1 MPENER
7 TAEANLLQAEK
18 RLIGSAE
25 VQKTEK
31 NGQNRKN
38 KKEQELGQN
47 RKKPERLNKING
59 KEDMAVTLKENNG
72 DFVLLLYGE
81 PDSGSSEKLKNNT
94 ASGLDSTRLQQ
105 LKERGQTKIFA
116 ETPEGQPYAS
126 LPAAELFGLAK
137 QIQAAGLTLDLSR
150 LPKNI
155 RDMLT
160 LALKVE
166 NRPPKDAVSQSGL
179 LERIGKKSFIIYEQ
193 VKSALRFMHETN
205 LSLLRFFSGRAI
217 WRRKD
222 FWFIFGDCSYKAV
235 GIIALVSFL
244 VGLILA
250 FVGALQLR
258 TFGAGIYVASM
269 VALGM
274 TRIMAAIMVGIIMA
288 GRTGSSYAA
297 TLGTMQVNEEID
309 ALKTLG
315 IKISDYLVTP
325 RLVSLVVTIPFLTLL
340 ADALGILGGAV
351 VGVSFLD
358 LSSSS
363 YFDYSIKAL
372 SLKNI
377 LVGLMHS
384 VVYGIIISLCGCYEG
399 LNAGR
404 DADSVGKAT
413 TGAVVT
419 ALVWMIVATGVL
431 TVILE
436 EMGI

>member
-1 MPENER
+1 M
-7 TAEANLLQAEK
+7 
-18 RLIGSAE
+18 
-25 VQKTEK
+25 
-31 NGQNRKN
+31 
-38 KKEQELGQN
+38 
-47 RKKPERLNKING
+47 NKING
-59 KEDMAVTLKENNG
+59 KENMAVTLKENNG
-72 DFVLLLYGE
+72 DLVLLLDGE
-81 PDSGSSEKLKNNT
+81 PDSGSFEKLKNNT
-94 ASGLDSTRLQQ
+94 ASGLDSTSLQQ
-105 LKERGQTKIFA
+105 LKERGQTKIYA
-116 ETPEGQPYAS
+116 ETAEGQPYAA
-126 LPAAELFGLAK
+126 LPAAELFGQAK

-150 LPKNI
+150 LPQNI

-166 NRPPKDAVSQSGL
+166 NRPPKDEAPHGGL
-179 LERIGKKSFIIYEQ
+179 LERIGNKSFIIYKQ
-193 VKSALRFMHETN
+193 LKSTLRFVHETN
-205 LSLLRFFSGRAI
+205 LSLLRFFSGQAI

-419 ALVWMIVATGVL
+419 ALVWMIVATGIL

>member
-1 MPENER
+1 
-7 TAEANLLQAEK
+7 
-18 RLIGSAE
+18 
-25 VQKTEK
+25 
-31 NGQNRKN
+31 
-38 KKEQELGQN
+38 
-47 RKKPERLNKING
+47 
-59 KEDMAVTLKENNG
+59 MAVTLKENNG
-72 DFVLLLYGE
+72 DLVLLLDGE
-81 PDSGSSEKLKNNT
+81 PDSGSFEKLKNNT
-94 ASGLDSTRLQQ
+94 ASGLDSTSLQQ
-105 LKERGQTKIFA
+105 LKERGQTKIYA
-116 ETPEGQPYAS
+116 ETAEGQPYAS

-384 VVYGIIISLCGCYEG
+384 IVYGIIISLCGCYEG

-419 ALVWMIVATGVL
+419 ALVWMIVATGIL

>member
-1 MPENER
+1 
-7 TAEANLLQAEK
+7 
-18 RLIGSAE
+18 
-25 VQKTEK
+25 
-31 NGQNRKN
+31 
-38 KKEQELGQN
+38 
-47 RKKPERLNKING
+47 
-59 KEDMAVTLKENNG
+59 MAVTLKENNG

-155 RDMLT
+155 RNMLT

>member
-1 MPENER
+1 
-7 TAEANLLQAEK
+7 
-18 RLIGSAE
+18 
-25 VQKTEK
+25 
-31 NGQNRKN
+31 
-38 KKEQELGQN
+38 
-47 RKKPERLNKING
+47 
-59 KEDMAVTLKENNG
+59 MAVTLKENNG

-222 FWFIFGDCSYKAV
+222 FWFVFGDCSYKAV

>member
-1 MPENER
+1 
-7 TAEANLLQAEK
+7 
-18 RLIGSAE
+18 
-25 VQKTEK
+25 
-31 NGQNRKN
+31 
-38 KKEQELGQN
+38 
-47 RKKPERLNKING
+47 
-59 KEDMAVTLKENNG
+59 MAVTLKENNG

-126 LPAAELFGLAK
+126 LPTAELFGLAK

-205 LSLLRFFSGRAI
+205 LSLLRFFSGCAI

>member
-1 MPENER
+1 M
-7 TAEANLLQAEK
+7 
-18 RLIGSAE
+18 
-25 VQKTEK
+25 
-31 NGQNRKN
+31 
-38 KKEQELGQN
+38 
-47 RKKPERLNKING
+47 NKING

-222 FWFIFGDCSYKAV
+222 FWFVFGDCSYKAV

>member
-1 MPENER
+1 
-7 TAEANLLQAEK
+7 
-18 RLIGSAE
+18 
-25 VQKTEK
+25 
-31 NGQNRKN
+31 
-38 KKEQELGQN
+38 
-47 RKKPERLNKING
+47 
-59 KEDMAVTLKENNG
+59 MAVTLKENNG

-126 LPAAELFGLAK
+126 LPTAELFGLAK

-222 FWFIFGDCSYKAV
+222 FWFIFGDCSYKSV

>member
-1 MPENER
+1 
-7 TAEANLLQAEK
+7 
-18 RLIGSAE
+18 
-25 VQKTEK
+25 
-31 NGQNRKN
+31 
-38 KKEQELGQN
+38 
-47 RKKPERLNKING
+47 
-59 KEDMAVTLKENNG
+59 MAVTLKENNG

-81 PDSGSSEKLKNNT
+81 PDSGSSEQLKNNT
-94 ASGLDSTRLQQ
+94 TSGLDSTRLQQ

>member
-1 MPENER
+1 
-7 TAEANLLQAEK
+7 
-18 RLIGSAE
+18 
-25 VQKTEK
+25 
-31 NGQNRKN
+31 
-38 KKEQELGQN
+38 
-47 RKKPERLNKING
+47 
-59 KEDMAVTLKENNG
+59 MAVTLKENNG

-105 LKERGQTKIFA
+105 LEERGQTKIFA

>member
-1 MPENER
+1 
-7 TAEANLLQAEK
+7 
-18 RLIGSAE
+18 
-25 VQKTEK
+25 
-31 NGQNRKN
+31 
-38 KKEQELGQN
+38 
-47 RKKPERLNKING
+47 
-59 KEDMAVTLKENNG
+59 MAVTLKENNG

-222 FWFIFGDCSYKAV
+222 FWFIFGDCSYKTV

>member
-1 MPENER
+1 M
-7 TAEANLLQAEK
+7 
-18 RLIGSAE
+18 
-25 VQKTEK
+25 
-31 NGQNRKN
+31 
-38 KKEQELGQN
+38 
-47 RKKPERLNKING
+47 NKIDG

-94 ASGLDSTRLQQ
+94 ASGLDSTCLQQ

>member
-1 MPENER
+1 
-7 TAEANLLQAEK
+7 
-18 RLIGSAE
+18 
-25 VQKTEK
+25 
-31 NGQNRKN
+31 
-38 KKEQELGQN
+38 
-47 RKKPERLNKING
+47 
-59 KEDMAVTLKENNG
+59 MAVTLKENNG

-94 ASGLDSTRLQQ
+94 ASGLDSTCLQQ

-126 LPAAELFGLAK
+126 LPTAELFGLAK

>member
-1 MPENER
+1 
-7 TAEANLLQAEK
+7 
-18 RLIGSAE
+18 
-25 VQKTEK
+25 
-31 NGQNRKN
+31 
-38 KKEQELGQN
+38 
-47 RKKPERLNKING
+47 
-59 KEDMAVTLKENNG
+59 MAVTLKENNG

-436 EMGI
+436 EIGI

>member
-1 MPENER
+1 
-7 TAEANLLQAEK
+7 
-18 RLIGSAE
+18 
-25 VQKTEK
+25 
-31 NGQNRKN
+31 
-38 KKEQELGQN
+38 
-47 RKKPERLNKING
+47 
-59 KEDMAVTLKENNG
+59 MAVTLKENNG

-150 LPKNI
+150 LPQNI

-166 NRPPKDAVSQSGL
+166 NRPPKDEAPHGGL
-179 LERIGKKSFIIYEQ
+179 LERIGNKSFIIYKQ
-193 VKSALRFMHETN
+193 LKSTLRFVHETN
-205 LSLLRFFSGRAI
+205 LSLLRFFSGQAI

-419 ALVWMIVATGVL
+419 ALVWMIVATGIL

>member
-1 MPENER
+1 
-7 TAEANLLQAEK
+7 
-18 RLIGSAE
+18 
-25 VQKTEK
+25 
-31 NGQNRKN
+31 
-38 KKEQELGQN
+38 
-47 RKKPERLNKING
+47 
-59 KEDMAVTLKENNG
+59 MAVTLKENNG

-116 ETPEGQPYAS
+116 ETPEGQHYAS

>member
-1 MPENER
+1 
-7 TAEANLLQAEK
+7 
-18 RLIGSAE
+18 
-25 VQKTEK
+25 
-31 NGQNRKN
+31 
-38 KKEQELGQN
+38 
-47 RKKPERLNKING
+47 
-59 KEDMAVTLKENNG
+59 MAVTLKENNG
-72 DFVLLLYGE
+72 DLVLLLDGE
-81 PDSGSSEKLKNNT
+81 PDSGSFEKLKNNT
-94 ASGLDSTRLQQ
+94 ASGLDSTSLQQ

-116 ETPEGQPYAS
+116 ETAEGQPYAS

-150 LPKNI
+150 LPQNI

-166 NRPPKDAVSQSGL
+166 NRPPKDEAPHGGL
-179 LERIGKKSFIIYEQ
+179 LERIGNKSFIIYKQ
-193 VKSALRFMHETN
+193 VKSTLRFVHETN
-205 LSLLRFFSGRAI
+205 LSLLRFFSGQAI

-384 VVYGIIISLCGCYEG
+384 IVYGIIISLCGCYEG

-419 ALVWMIVATGVL
+419 ALVWMIVATGIL

>member
-1 MPENER
+1 M
-7 TAEANLLQAEK
+7 
-18 RLIGSAE
+18 
-25 VQKTEK
+25 
-31 NGQNRKN
+31 
-38 KKEQELGQN
+38 
-47 RKKPERLNKING
+47 NKIDG

-126 LPAAELFGLAK
+126 LPTAELFGLAK

-325 RLVSLVVTIPFLTLL
+325 RLMSLVVTIPFLTLL

>member
-1 MPENER
+1 
-7 TAEANLLQAEK
+7 
-18 RLIGSAE
+18 
-25 VQKTEK
+25 
-31 NGQNRKN
+31 
-38 KKEQELGQN
+38 
-47 RKKPERLNKING
+47 LNKING